1 MPTPKPQIT
10 LIGAGN
16 VGTHLALRFCEL
28 GFPIQQVFS
37 RTNTKARKLAKQVN
51 AAPCQDLK
59 EVDNSA
65 DIYIIAVHDDGIKE
79 VANTLSSVLSPSK
92 IVAHTSG
99 STSVESISEFFSNYG
114 IFYPLQTFTKD
125 IRPDFSTLPICINGG
140 NFPTKKQ
147 LKELANEIS
156 GNVYEIT
163 EEERQILHV
172 TAVMV
177 NNFTNRLFA
186 LAEEILD
193 KEQISFEILKPLI
206 LETVNKIKDNK
217 AADIQTGPA
226 ARGDEQTI
234 KRHLEYLKQFPGQEK
249 IYKIMTESI
258 LTRNNRK

>member
-1 MPTPKPQIT
+1 MPIPKQKIT
-10 LIGAGN
+10 VIGAGN
-16 VGTHLALRFCEL
+16 VGTHLALRFHEL
-28 GFPIQQVFS
+28 GFPIKQVFS
-37 RTNTKARKLAKQVN
+37 RTMSKAQRLADQVN
-51 AAPCQDLK
+51 ATALNKLRDT
-59 EVDNSA
+59 ENSA
-65 DIYIIAVHDDGIKE
+65 DIYILAVHDDGIVE
-79 VANTLSSVLSPSK
+79 VAKELSKQLDPKK

-99 STSVESISEFFSNYG
+99 STTIHSISDSFSNFG

-140 NFPTKKQ
+140 NEQTLNE
-147 LKELANEIS
+147 LKVIASTIS

-177 NNFTNRLFA
+177 NNFTNRMFA

-193 KEQISFEILKPLI
+193 KEKISFEILKPLI
-206 LETVNKIKDNK
+206 NETVNKLRENK

-234 KRHLEYLKQFPGQEK
+234 KRHLDYLAQFPEQQQ
-249 IYKIMTESI
+249 IYKLMTESI
-258 LTRNNRK
+258 LNRQTE

>member
-1 MPTPKPQIT
+1 MPTPNHQIT

-16 VGTHLALRFCEL
+16 VGTHLALRFCAL

-37 RTNTKARKLAKQVN
+37 RTKTKSRRLAKQVN
-51 AAPCQDLK
+51 AEPCQDLTQI
-59 EVDNSA
+59 DNTA
-65 DIYIIAVHDDGIKE
+65 TIYIIAVHDDGIAT
-79 VANTLSSVLSPSK
+79 VAETLSSVLDPSK
-92 IVAHTSG
+92 IVVHTSG
-99 STSVESISEFFSNYG
+99 STSVDSIRRFFTNYG
-114 IFYPLQTFTKD
+114 IFYPLQTFTKGVQ
-125 IRPDFSTLPICINGG
+125 PDFSTLPICVSAG
-140 NFPTKKQ
+140 NSNTKKQ
-147 LKELANEIS
+147 LKTLANEIS

-177 NNFTNRLFA
+177 NNFSNRLFA

-193 KEQISFEILKPLI
+193 KEKISFEILKPLI
-206 LETVNKIKDNK
+206 QETVNKIRDHK

-234 KRHLEYLKQFPGQEK
+234 GRHLEYLKQFPEQER

-258 LTRNNRK
+258 LSRNNRK